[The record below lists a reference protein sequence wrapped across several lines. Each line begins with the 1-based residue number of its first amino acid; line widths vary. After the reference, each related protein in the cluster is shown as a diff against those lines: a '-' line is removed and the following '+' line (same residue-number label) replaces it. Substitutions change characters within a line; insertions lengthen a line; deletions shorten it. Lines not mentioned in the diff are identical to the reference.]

1 MAHLTDE
8 DLVTYLEGERSAESE
23 EHLRLCDS
31 CQSRLKEMEE
41 ILSLMENTRQVDPPA
56 SIAWNV
62 AAAVRQERTKQT
74 PARTIAFWQIA
85 AAVALLVVG
94 FAMGQWSVTDHRE
107 EVIALRSQVDLLKE
121 MSMIN
126 ALQTSTA
133 SQRLQVVNRIE
144 EEKSG
149 ASDQLVATLMKT
161 LNTDESPNVR
171 YAAAQALA
179 RFTDQEQVRL
189 ELSKSLEYQ
198 SDPLIQ
204 IALISILMEAQ
215 ERNAVRPL
223 RKLLDAEGTSPEVK
237 QQAKVAL
244 EILS

>member
-8 DLVTYLEGERSAESE
+8 DLVAYLEGDRSPERED
-23 EHLRLCDS
+23 HLRKCDT
-31 CQSRLKEMEE
+31 CQSRMKETEE
-41 ILSLMENTRQVDPPA
+41 LLLLMETTRELDPPA

-62 AAAVRQERTKQT
+62 AEAIREERNEGS
-74 PARTIAFWQIA
+74 PSRNIPFWQIA

-94 FAMGQWSVTDHRE
+94 FAVGQWSVTDHRD

-121 MSMIN
+121 VSMIN

-133 SQRLQVVNRIE
+133 SQRLQVVSRIE